1 MSGGRGLRQAALV
14 IALLAAGW
22 VGLRWFERSMIFI
35 PAHGFAIIPATY
47 GLAHEEVSL
56 DSADR
61 AKLHGWFLPEAPFKP
76 KPKEKPVR
84 GPLAD
89 QGLVLLYC
97 HGNAGN
103 VSDRMPK
110 ANLFHRLGLNVL
122 LFDYRGYGKS
132 AGSPSEEGTYRDAEA
147 AWRYLTEA
155 KRFPPEKIV
164 IYGESLGNGVAL
176 ETSLRHAPKVLILDS
191 AFTSIVDMG
200 REVFPWL
207 PVRLMVRTHYDNLA
221 KIPRIHCPVLVMH
234 SREDRIVPFRMG
246 QALFAAA
253 PQPKEF
259 LEMKGS
265 HYGGY
270 LDTGEAYPNTV
281 LDFLRRYAR

>member
-1 MSGGRGLRQAALV
+1 MSGSRGLRQTVLI

-22 VGLRWFERSMIFI
+22 IGLRWFEKANIFI
-35 PAHGFAIIPATY
+35 PGHQFAAMPATF
-47 GLAHEEVSL
+47 GLHHEEVAL
-56 DSADR
+56 TSADGL
-61 AKLHGWFLPEAPFKP
+61 KLHGWFIPEAAFKP
-76 KPKEKPVR
+76 APRAKPVR
-84 GPLAD
+84 GPLAE

-103 VSDRMPK
+103 VSDRVPK
-110 ANLFHRLGLNVL
+110 AALFLRLGLSVL

-132 AGSPSEEGTYRDAEA
+132 AGSPSEEGTYCDAEA
-147 AWRYLTEA
+147 AWRWLTQV
-155 KRFPPEKIV
+155 KRFPPDKIV

-176 ETSLRHAPKVLILDS
+176 ETALRHAPKVLILDS

-207 PVRLMVRTHYDNLA
+207 PVRLMVTMRYDNLA

-234 SREDRIVPFRMG
+234 SRQDRVVPFRMG

-259 LEMKGS
+259 LEMTGS
-265 HYGGY
+265 HDEGY
-270 LDTGEAYPNTV
+270 LETGDAYPKTV
-281 LDFLRRYAR
+281 QSFLRRYAR